1 MKLSRELGSRM
12 WGGGG
17 SYVGGSGGS
26 GGGGGVGAAWVDE
39 NYVSK
44 AFFNQLFAAKGL
56 ETVYTSD
63 DDGETWTQD
72 GDPTEINFLP
82 NEMPSEVIEDGDTA
96 GTKVKTVRSLK
107 DIKALM
113 GLWTDQY
120 LSALGKNSS
129 GGGGG
134 GAATL
139 AGLNDVALSNLHG
152 GDVLKY
158 DETLHKWVNGAA
170 PATGLSDVSLSMP
183 TGFNAAKTVANNAI
197 SFNITFSGANLTSG
211 LVLATPVSGSG
222 APGWRTLAA
231 SDIPSLAASKITSGT
246 FDTAR
251 IPDLSATYL
260 TVSAAQST
268 YLSKTD
274 AASSYLSK
282 TDAANTYLSIAFFS
296 RLFQAK
302 NGSTNVNPNDTAST
316 IDSIKAMFGFWT
328 DQYLSALGQNSSGG
342 GGGASTL
349 AGLNDVILSNPAN
362 GQILQYN
369 GTHWVN
375 AAAPQTGVTNVAA
388 GTGLTTD
395 QTGGAAITGTG
406 TISLSSSTQIDIGKG
421 VTAYD
426 WGDHSLA
433 GYASASSLNNYL
445 LKAGGTITG
454 QISGNIAGQW
464 VAGRDH
470 ALLKQ
475 MGGTTAGWA
484 PVVSMLTANGS
495 WEMGTISDGANDDYL
510 ILSYVTNTDYN
521 NRTNRSA
528 VIYFPKVATGSSGTL
543 ALTSDITSASNALQ
557 TWVGQNY
564 LGISATAAAASKLAT
579 ARYIWGQS
587 FDGQADIT
595 GNMWYVGNIS
605 FIASGKNIGGIAYFD
620 TTNGLLGIGKSP
632 SLPYKLDVNGD
643 GAFKSTLHILGP
655 SSGVEGGQINLYDP
669 GNAATYNI
677 DNYNSTMRFFREGGG
692 GNMELHFDA
701 VNKQFEVGANTDG
714 SKLRI
719 GNAILEWVDSDNLLK
734 LHKSTGSND
743 AVDFCSMGAVSA
755 LGKNSSGG
763 GGGGVVGGQV
773 ASFTMQATG
782 ASYWHKIGT
791 YVMNGDAS
799 VLTIDVFSG
808 FGYNGV
814 ASQNSWAR
822 IMIKKSN
829 TSSGISGAVGVTC
842 EQFGPDVASQG
853 GAGQVGDGMI
863 RVAVRATSYNSGE
876 VWVKTPWGYPQG
888 SYTVQG
894 NFGSWSHN
902 SSTSSDT
909 TTSPHNQNAVG
920 YFDNTSAISYN

>member
-1 MKLSRELGSRM
+1 MVGGNVGS
-12 WGGGG
+12 G
-17 SYVGGSGGS
+17 YVGGSGGS

-72 GDPTEINFLP
+72 GDPTEITFLP
-82 NEMPSEVIEDGDTA
+82 NEMPSEVIEDGETA
-96 GTKVKTVRSLK
+96 GTKVKTVRSLRDTK
-107 DIKALM
+107 SLL

-120 LSALGKNSS
+120 LSALGRNSSS

-134 GAATL
+134 GAAAL
-139 AGLNDVALSNLHG
+139 ADLNDVALSNLQG

-158 DETLHKWVNGAA
+158 DGTSHKWVNGAA
-170 PATGLSDVSLSMP
+170 PASGLTDVSLSMP

-197 SFNITFSGANLTSG
+197 SFNVTFSGSITKNY
-211 LVLATPVSGSG
+211 VLASPNGDAG
-222 APGWRTLAA
+222 APSWRALVAA
-231 SDIPSLAASKITSGT
+231 D
-246 FDTAR
+246 
-251 IPDLSATYL
+251 IPDLSGTYL
-260 TVSAAQST
+260 
-268 YLSKTD
+268 K
-274 AASSYLSK
+274 
-282 TDAANTYLSIAFFS
+282 
-296 RLFQAK
+296 
-302 NGSTNVNPNDTAST
+302 
-316 IDSIKAMFGFWT
+316 
-328 DQYLSALGQNSSGG
+328 
-342 GGGASTL
+342 
-349 AGLNDVILSNPAN
+349 
-362 GQILQYN
+362 
-369 GTHWVN
+369 
-375 AAAPQTGVTNVAA
+375 
-388 GTGLTTD
+388 LT
-395 QTGGAAITGTG
+395 
-406 TISLSSSTQIDIGKG
+406 
-421 VTAYD
+421 
-426 WGDHSLA
+426 
-433 GYASASSLNNYL
+433 
-445 LKAGGTITG
+445 GGTITG

-495 WEMGTISDGANDDYL
+495 WEMGTISAGANDDYL
-510 ILSYVTNTDYN
+510 ILSYITNTDYN
-521 NRTNRSA
+521 NSTNRTA
-528 VIYFPKVATGSSGTL
+528 LIYFPKVATGASGTL

-564 LGISATAAAASKLAT
+564 LGISATAAAATKLAT
-579 ARYIWGQS
+579 ARSIWGQS

-595 GNMWYVGNIS
+595 GNMLNVGNIS

-620 TTNGLLGIGKSP
+620 TTNGRLGIGKSP
-632 SLPYKLDVNGD
+632 SSPYKLDVNGD

-701 VNKQFEVGANTDG
+701 VNKLFEVGANTDG

-755 LGKNSSGG
+755 LGKDSSGG

-791 YVMNGDAS
+791 YVMNGEAS
-799 VLTIDVFSG
+799 VLIIDVFSG
-808 FGYNGV
+808 NGYNGF

-829 TSSGISGAVGVTC
+829 TRSGISGAVGVTC

-853 GAGQVGDGMI
+853 GAEQVGDGMI
-863 RVAVRATSYNSGE
+863 RVAVRATSYDSGE

-894 NFGSWSHN
+894 DFGSWSHN
-902 SSTSSDT
+902 SSTSGDT

-920 YFDNTSAISYN
+920 YYDSTGTMTGE

>member
-1 MKLSRELGSRM
+1 MAGGNVGS
-12 WGGGG
+12 G
-17 SYVGGSGGS
+17 YVGGSGGS

-72 GDPTEINFLP
+72 GDPTEITFLP
-82 NEMPSEVIEDGDTA
+82 NEIPSEVIEDGETA
-96 GTKVKTVRSLK
+96 GTKVKTVRSLRDTK
-107 DIKALM
+107 SLL

-120 LSALGKNSS
+120 LSALGRNSSS

-134 GAATL
+134 GGVTSI
-139 AGLNDVALSNLHG
+139 GLTA
-152 GDVLKY
+152 
-158 DETLHKWVNGAA
+158 
-170 PATGLSDVSLSMP
+170 P
-183 TGFNAAKTVANNAI
+183 TGFTVNNSPITSAGTIQLGFATGYSLPTNAKQSNWDAAYNWGNHANAGYLKVDEYGVLQIGTYLDFIRSNFTPSPSHPFSTRLYCGDNYENTVALP
-197 SFNITFSGANLTSG
+197 T
-211 LVLATPVSGSG
+211 
-222 APGWRTLAA
+222 
-231 SDIPSLAASKITSGT
+231 
-246 FDTAR
+246 
-251 IPDLSATYL
+251 
-260 TVSAAQST
+260 
-268 YLSKTD
+268 
-274 AASSYLSK
+274 
-282 TDAANTYLSIAFFS
+282 
-296 RLFQAK
+296 
-302 NGSTNVNPNDTAST
+302 
-316 IDSIKAMFGFWT
+316 
-328 DQYLSALGQNSSGG
+328 
-342 GGGASTL
+342 
-349 AGLNDVILSNPAN
+349 
-362 GQILQYN
+362 
-369 GTHWVN
+369 
-375 AAAPQTGVTNVAA
+375 
-388 GTGLTTD
+388 
-395 QTGGAAITGTG
+395 
-406 TISLSSSTQIDIGKG
+406 
-421 VTAYD
+421 
-426 WGDHSLA
+426 
-433 GYASASSLNNYL
+433 
-445 LKAGGTITG
+445 
-454 QISGNIAGQW
+454 
-464 VAGRDH
+464 
-470 ALLKQ
+470 
-475 MGGTTAGWA
+475 
-484 PVVSMLTANGS
+484 
-495 WEMGTISDGANDDYL
+495 E
-510 ILSYVTNTDYN
+510 
-521 NRTNRSA
+521 
-528 VIYFPKVATGSSGTL
+528 SGTL
-543 ALTSDITSASNALQ
+543 ALLSDITSALTGYATQGWVNSQGFLKANAISDMATQ

-564 LGISATAAAASKLAT
+564 LGISATAAAATKLAT
-579 ARYIWGQS
+579 ARSIWGQS

-595 GNMWYVGNIS
+595 GNMSNVGNIS

-632 SLPYKLDVNGD
+632 SLLYKLDVNGD

-655 SSGVEGGQINLYDP
+655 SSGDEGGQINLYDP

-701 VNKQFEVGANTDG
+701 VNKLFEVGANTDG

-743 AVDFCSMGAVSA
+743 AVNFCSMGAVSA

-791 YVMNGDAS
+791 YVMNGGAS
-799 VLTIDVFSG
+799 VLIIDVFSG
-808 FGYNGV
+808 FGYNGF

-829 TSSGISGAVGVTC
+829 TSSGTSGAVGVTC

-853 GAGQVGDGMI
+853 GAEQVGDGMI

-902 SSTSSDT
+902 SSTIHDT

-920 YFDNTSAISYN
+920 YFNNTSAISYN